1 MKPEQI
7 KDEINKLG
15 ISEKLILVE
24 GIWDSIA
31 ADNSELPMPTWQKRE
46 LDKRYEEYKKNSLTL
61 HDWEDVHAELR
72 EKYK

>member
-7 KDEINKLG
+7 KDEINPLG
-15 ISEKLILVE
+15 MSEK
-24 GIWDSIA
+24 
-31 ADNSELPMPTWQKRE
+31 WQKRE
-46 LDKRYEEYKKNSLTL
+46 LDKRYKEYKRNSLTL